1 MLGWIKRWRQ
11 GRLMERPLPPAW
23 EGWLTEHVPF
33 YPELE
38 GEVRDRFLRYL
49 KAFVWS
55 KHFFGAGGLELTD
68 EHRVVIGAAAVRL
81 VLYLDLSY
89 YDRLTEI
96 IVYPDTYRHP
106 DETGAILG
114 EAHTWGTVVL
124 SWTAVLGGMVDP
136 DDGHDTAL
144 HEFAHVLDIADGV
157 FDGTPE
163 LHRFGDHRV
172 WARVMS
178 EAFLKLREATD
189 HQRRTVMR
197 DYGATNEA
205 EFFAVASETF
215 FEKPAQLR
223 EGAPELYDELRR
235 FYRTDPLSTRE

>member
-1 MLGWIKRWRQ
+1 MFGWINRWRQ
-11 GRLMERPLPPAW
+11 SRLMKRPLPTEW
-23 EGWLTEHVPF
+23 VGWLDLHVPF
-33 YPELE
+33 FPGLK
-38 GEVRDRFLRYL
+38 GEERERFLRYL

-81 VLYLDLSY
+81 VLHLDLSY

-96 IVYPDTYRHP
+96 IVYPYTYRHP
-106 DETGAILG
+106 NQTGAILG

-124 SWTAVLGGMVDP
+124 SWPAVLHGMDDP
-136 DDGHDTAL
+136 KDGHDTAL
-144 HEFAHVLDIADGV
+144 HEFAHVLDVADGA

-163 LHRFGDHRV
+163 LHRFGDHRA

-178 EAFLKLREATD
+178 RAFLELRRDTD
-189 HQRRTVMR
+189 RRRRTVLR

-215 FEKPAQLR
+215 FEKPHQLK
-223 EGAPELYDELRR
+223 EKAPELYEELKT
-235 FYRTDPLSTRE
+235 FYRVDPLTR